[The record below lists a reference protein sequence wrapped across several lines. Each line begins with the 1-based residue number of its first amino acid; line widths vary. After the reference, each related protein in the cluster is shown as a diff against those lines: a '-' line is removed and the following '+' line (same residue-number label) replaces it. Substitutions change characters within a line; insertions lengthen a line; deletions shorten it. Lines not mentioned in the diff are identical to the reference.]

1 MLGEGKYA
9 VDVDLL
15 HRSRTAPFVLD
26 TGKGETDR
34 ETVSLVR
41 NPQQRSG
48 IESRQPSRA
57 QLAHQDGFDA
67 MHAVD
72 AGDFSTGH
80 DNHLSRHR
88 QAAPIAATA
97 ARTARVSRCSRVRV
111 SLPGCPSDAGSAI

>member
-1 MLGEGKYA
+1 MSDRRLSWADESPLWKVAML
-9 VDVDLL
+9 
-15 HRSRTAPFVLD
+15 
-26 TGKGETDR
+26 
-34 ETVSLVR
+34 VSLVSLIAVLVV
-41 NPQQRSG
+41 PHEPGHWAFLASQASLLV
-48 IESRQPSRA
+48 PSRA

-111 SLPGCPSDAGSAI
+111 S